1 MCSTKKRASRT
12 RMRRTNLPAYHGPG
26 GSGSLAAGCDTEATA
41 AACDAEATGLRTQ
54 ELLAD
59 IALAESTGGVNTG
72 DKPEEEKTFHS
83 PGHRNFSS

>member
-26 GSGSLAAGCDTEATA
+26 GSGSPAAGCDTEATA

-59 IALAESTGGVNTG
+59 IARTRVGGVNTG
-72 DKPEEEKTFHS
+72 DLTNHS
-83 PGHRNFSS
+83 GQQF